1 MEIKMGER
9 NFGLLTDYDLYLWGE
24 GNYLKAWEKMGAHPM
39 ELNGRKGVYFAVWAP
54 NADYV
59 SVVGGFN
66 NWDSSSHPLSSLGAS
81 GVWAGFV
88 PGIGQGE
95 LYKFFISSRFHG
107 YKVLKADP
115 FAFHFELRPG
125 TASVVWDIDGYEWH
139 DSEWMTHRGQKNH
152 HSSPLLIYEVHL
164 GSWRRVPE
172 EGNRWLT
179 YREIAP
185 LLSDYIN
192 EMGFTH
198 VEFLPISEHPFDGS
212 WGYQPVGYFA
222 PTSRYGTPQDFM
234 YLVDYLH
241 QNNIGVIL
249 DWVPAHF
256 PKDEHG
262 LGYFDGTHLYE
273 HADPRQGE
281 HMDWGTF
288 IYNYGRN
295 EVRGFLLSSAQ
306 YWFQMYHIDGL
317 RVDAVAS
324 MLYLDYSKAEG
335 QWIPNRFGGRENLEA
350 IDFLKRFNEVA
361 YGYNQGIF
369 TIAEESTA
377 WPMVSRPTYLG
388 GLGFGFKWNM
398 GWMHDTLNYFS
409 KDPIY
414 RKYHHG
420 NLTFGLLYAFH
431 ENFIL
436 PFSHD
441 EVVHMKGSMI
451 SKMPGDEWQRF
462 ANLRLLYGYMYAHPG
477 KKLLFMGN
485 EFGQWREWD
494 HDSSLDWHLT
504 RYPLHKGIQD
514 WVRDLNTLVKK
525 EPALYK
531 YDFEPR
537 GFQWID
543 CNDSEQSTLS
553 LIRLADKLEDTILCV
568 LNFTPVP
575 REHYKVGVPVH
586 GFWRELLNSDA
597 VCYGGSGMGN
607 MGGVHSKDRPWHGRP
622 YHLEITLPPLGCLF
636 FKLQR

>member
-1 MEIKMGER
+1 
-9 NFGLLTDYDLYLWGE
+9 
-24 GNYLKAWEKMGAHPM
+24 
-39 ELNGRKGVYFAVWAP
+39 
-54 NADYV
+54 
-59 SVVGGFN
+59 
-66 NWDSSSHPLSSLGAS
+66 
-81 GVWAGFV
+81 
-88 PGIGQGE
+88 
-95 LYKFFISSRFHG
+95 
-107 YKVLKADP
+107 
-115 FAFHFELRPG
+115 
-125 TASVVWDIDGYEWH
+125 
-139 DSEWMTHRGQKNH
+139 
-152 HSSPLLIYEVHL
+152 
-164 GSWRRVPE
+164 
-172 EGNRWLT
+172 
-179 YREIAP
+179 
-185 LLSDYIN
+185 
-192 EMGFTH
+192 
-198 VEFLPISEHPFDGS
+198 
-212 WGYQPVGYFA
+212 
-222 PTSRYGTPQDFM
+222 
-234 YLVDYLH
+234 
-241 QNNIGVIL
+241 
-249 DWVPAHF
+249 
-256 PKDEHG
+256 
-262 LGYFDGTHLYE
+262 
-273 HADPRQGE
+273 
-281 HMDWGTF
+281 
-288 IYNYGRN
+288 
-295 EVRGFLLSSAQ
+295 
-306 YWFQMYHIDGL
+306 
-317 RVDAVAS
+317 
-324 MLYLDYSKAEG
+324 
-335 QWIPNRFGGRENLEA
+335 
-350 IDFLKRFNEVA
+350 
-361 YGYNQGIF
+361 
-369 TIAEESTA
+369 
-377 WPMVSRPTYLG
+377 MVSRPTYLG